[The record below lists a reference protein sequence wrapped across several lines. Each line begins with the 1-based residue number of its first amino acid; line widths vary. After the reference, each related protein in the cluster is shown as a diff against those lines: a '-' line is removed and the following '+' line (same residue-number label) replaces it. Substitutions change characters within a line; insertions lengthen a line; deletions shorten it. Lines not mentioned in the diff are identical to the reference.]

1 MAARSRP
8 SSPKR
13 RATSSSRRSRCSGAK
28 CGAAGR
34 AHTVLD
40 SGETAVT
47 PLRTWDYSFHG
58 KYFATRRV
66 RGWLMPACAR
76 RTSMILL
83 AWLFGIIAFIVA
95 VAIIVA
101 FLNRFYRKSSRDAAL
116 IRTGFGG
123 QKIVISGGTLA
134 LPFLHKVDEVNMRTM
149 RVEVARTGSKSLIT
163 QDRMRVDVELE
174 FYLRV
179 QPTVDGV
186 ATAAQSIGSKSLGP
200 DGVRNL
206 LEGRFIDAIQAT
218 AAGLTMDSLHDKR
231 GEFVRTIGESVREN
245 LAHSGLQLESVSLTR
260 MDQAAFASLDD
271 NNAFNA
277 VGLRKLAE
285 IIATS
290 KKQRAEIEADA
301 DVSVRQT
308 QLEAIK
314 QRLELTRQEEQAQ
327 IAQRLEIEKLK
338 AASDADTARARE
350 QATVAS
356 ESARIERE
364 KETRLAEIQKQREL
378 RRLEIEAQ
386 LSSEVR
392 KVDSSIALAHK
403 HAEEAKAQ
411 AEAEKARTEIVL
423 AQEQV
428 QTERERAVAERSR
441 EIALKREQERGEVE
455 TSKAESETAVL
466 MMNAKAEAS
475 ATTTRAE
482 AQRIKLMAESE
493 GTRALI
499 AAENSRTGELMR
511 MQLEQYRLD
520 RMPEIIGQMMK
531 PAEKIDSIRIHQ
543 VSGFGGSTQLT
554 PGGTSGGTSVGD
566 PSKPPMTQVMDSIL
580 GMALQLPALK
590 SIGESIGVDLSGA
603 VTPASGAAT
612 TPSSGSKKS

>member
-1 MAARSRP
+1 
-8 SSPKR
+8 
-13 RATSSSRRSRCSGAK
+13 
-28 CGAAGR
+28 
-34 AHTVLD
+34 
-40 SGETAVT
+40 
-47 PLRTWDYSFHG
+47 
-58 KYFATRRV
+58 
-66 RGWLMPACAR
+66 
-76 RTSMILL
+76 MILL
-83 AWLFGIIAFIVA
+83 AWLFGIIALIV
-95 VAIIVA
+95 VIAIAVA

-149 RVEVARTGSKSLIT
+149 RVEVARTGPKSLIT

-186 ATAAQSIGSKSLGP
+186 ATAAQAIGSKSLGP

-231 GEFVRTIGESVREN
+231 GEFVRTIGESVRDN

-403 HAEEAKAQ
+403 HAEQ
-411 AEAEKARTEIVL
+411 AEAERARTEIVL

-455 TSKAESETAVL
+455 TSKAESETGVL
-466 MMNAKAEAS
+466 MMTAKAEAS

-482 AQRIKLMAESE
+482 AQRIRLMAESE

-499 AAENSRTGELMR
+499 AAENSRTSELMR

-543 VSGFGGSTQLT
+543 VTGFGGSTQLT
-554 PGGTSGGTSVGD
+554 PGGVPGGTSAGD